1 MTLEMIFALVVFIFC
16 FALIVSEKFNK
27 TIVAISGATFF
38 MLFKFVPQF
47 LAFHKFVDW
56 NVIFLL
62 IGMMIMVGIV
72 KDSGI
77 FEYIAIYLAKKSKG
91 DPKIILVVI
100 FLTSGLFA
108 AFIGNVSSAIIMAP
122 ISILIAVELG
132 ISPLPFVIAQAI
144 AANIGGT
151 ATLIGD
157 PANLMIGSAAEFSF
171 LDYLQNVS
179 LFVLFLLVV
188 CSGVVYLFF
197 RKQLVVPNER
207 RARIMEFHEK
217 ELLRDKPLLIYSI
230 VTFVIFLTLLILQ
243 KVLDL
248 SPATIALAAAVMLLF
263 KAKRLN
269 FEQFITN
276 EIYWSTIL
284 FFIGLFIM
292 VGALEETE
300 FIAMFAGKIFT
311 LTGKEGGLL
320 SVFIIW
326 VTGIV
331 AAFIDNVPYVTTMIP
346 VLKVI
351 EPNVGV
357 WWAFVLGAVLS
368 GNGSMI
374 GSSANI
380 ISVSISKKSAHP
392 ISFWTFTKYSA
403 IVTIITFIFS
413 TIYILVRY

>member
-1 MTLEMIFALVVFIFC
+1 MTFQMGLALVVFIFC
-16 FALIVSEKFNK
+16 FSLIVSERFNK
-27 TIVAISGATFF
+27 TIVAITGATFF

-47 LAFHKFVDW
+47 HAFHNYIDW

-91 DPKIILVVI
+91 DPKIILIVL
-100 FLTSGLFA
+100 FLTSGIFA

-171 LDYLQNVS
+171 LDYLQNIS
-179 LFVLFLLVV
+179 LFVLFLLVI

-217 ELLRDKPLLIYSI
+217 ELLRDKSLLIYSI

-248 SPATIALAAAVMLLF
+248 DPATIALAAAVMLLF

-292 VGALEETE
+292 VGALEETK
-300 FIAMFAGKIFT
+300 FIEMFSGKIFA
-311 LTGKEGGLL
+311 LTGENEKLL

-326 VTGIV
+326 VTGVV

-346 VLKVI
+346 VIKVI
-351 EPNVGV
+351 PCNVGV

-403 IVTIITFIFS
+403 IITVITFIFS